1 MNFDTGISNKERILE
16 LLKSLPLTS
25 DEIAE
30 KLMLSKQDART
41 YLLRLKKEGKIKV
54 LGKKGRKYIYTF
66 NTPIDTRKTQ
76 IDTNV
81 VVEILKDYLESAP
94 SFKTEIN
101 KKIAK
106 LEATLNTIVSHT
118 QESYVL
124 NNDVI
129 HVKKLAEIQEELEG
143 LHNIEPPDKEKAG
156 SQEILTRQAFDYP
169 ILEDLDKI
177 LDELI
182 SSIPEVKA
190 ATLVSTEGEVL
201 ASVLPDEVDG
211 ITVAVMTAALLSLAE
226 SAITLMKSG
235 DFEQLFIR
243 GKEGYLLV
251 LPAGPNG
258 VLSVHTT
265 RDVRLGL
272 IYLDCMRVSEQIERL
287 I

>member
-1 MNFDTGISNKERILE
+1 MGLSNKDRILN

-30 KLMLSKQDART
+30 KLMLNKQDART
-41 YLLRLKKEGKIKV
+41 YLLRLKKEGKIKI
-54 LGKKGRKYIYTF
+54 LGKKGRNYIYTF
-66 NTPIDTRKTQ
+66 NTPIDTRKSE

-106 LEATLNTIVSHT
+106 LEAKLNTIVSQT

-124 NNDVI
+124 NHDVI

-143 LHNIEPPDKEKAG
+143 LHNIEPPDKLK
-156 SQEILTRQAFDYP
+156 SQELLTRQAFESP
-169 ILEDLDKI
+169 ILENLDKI
-177 LDELI
+177 LDKMI
-182 SSIPEVKA
+182 AAIPEVKA

-201 ASVLPDEVDG
+201 ASVLPDNVDG

-226 SAITLMKSG
+226 SAIALMKSG

-243 GKEGYLLV
+243 GKDGYLLV
-251 LPAGPNG
+251 VPAGPNG

-272 IYLDCMRVSEQIERL
+272 IYLDCMRVSEQIAKL